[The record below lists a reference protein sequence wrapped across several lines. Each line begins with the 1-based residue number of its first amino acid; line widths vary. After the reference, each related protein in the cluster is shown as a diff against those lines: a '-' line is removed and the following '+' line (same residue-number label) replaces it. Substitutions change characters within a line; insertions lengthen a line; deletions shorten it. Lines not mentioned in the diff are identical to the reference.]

1 MEIGECFLL
10 YSRKEKYNG
19 TSQRVRNGLQTAIE
33 RTMHPYFYNCMDYRT
48 CTEPK
53 HENNIPT
60 LHGALSTWRELRD
73 PRLDPS
79 VAEQSLFRSIRRLFL
94 LPKNLRFVNLDEE
107 SDDELGEDNLLLA
120 FFLLLKG
127 IQTIIMLFKTI
138 TNEWVGVV

>member
-1 MEIGECFLL
+1 
-10 YSRKEKYNG
+10 
-19 TSQRVRNGLQTAIE
+19 
-33 RTMHPYFYNCMDYRT
+33 MDYRT
-48 CTEPK
+48 CTKPK

-94 LPKNLRFVNLDEE
+94 LPKKLRFVNLDEE